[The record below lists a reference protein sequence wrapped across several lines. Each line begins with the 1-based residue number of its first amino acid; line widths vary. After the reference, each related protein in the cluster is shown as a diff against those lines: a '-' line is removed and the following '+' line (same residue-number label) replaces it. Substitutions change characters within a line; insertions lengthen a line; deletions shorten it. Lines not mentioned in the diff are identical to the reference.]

1 MAENAVTL
9 TFFARAD
16 KAEWSC
22 VETVLFAGSKQKEA
36 VAFCAVTRTSP
47 HTAQMAPQMEI
58 SAAILRTGHGWDTSS
73 WRRPVNQNKTCR
85 THRGV
90 VLGHCISI
98 AKMSSHLLCS
108 VLMILATPTTR
119 HEARECRV
127 RLRPML
133 WTTIVGLQV
142 VRSLK
147 EAMRGWDRNF
157 GLGTIAVRGGSNTQD
172 DRPMPLARSN
182 NS

>member
-1 MAENAVTL
+1 MTL

-16 KAEWSC
+16 NAEWPC
-22 VETVLFAGSKQKEA
+22 IETVLFAVGKQKEA
-36 VAFCAVTRTSP
+36 VASFAGTRTSP
-47 HTAQMAPQMEI
+47 QTAQMVPQQEI
-58 SAAILRTGHGWDTSS
+58 SAGWDMSR

-90 VLGHCISI
+90 ALGLCITI
-98 AKMSSHLLCS
+98 AKMSSHRLCNA
-108 VLMILATPTTR
+108 LMIPPTPTTL
-119 HEARECRV
+119 HEERGCRV

-147 EAMRGWDRNF
+147 EAMRGWDRHF
-157 GLGTIAVRGGSNTQD
+157 GLGTVAVRGGSNTQD
-172 DRPMPLARSN
+172 DRPMPLAPSN